1 MAKRKRLTKAKA
13 REILRD
19 KTAHGRTLTKKQQAF
34 FGFIAGG
41 GKPTKTKRKK

>member
-13 REILRD
+13 REILRE
-19 KTAHGRTLTKKQQAF
+19 LTKKQQAF